1 MNKERI
7 LIVEDE
13 YFTSTDIRNML
24 VKFGY
29 DVIGIAD
36 TGADAIEM
44 AGAHRP
50 DLVLM
55 DITLK
60 GHMNG
65 IEAAKTIRK
74 RFGIPVIYLTA
85 HSDDATIEKAV
96 VSEPFGYLIKP
107 IDERALQT
115 TIQMALYKHAM
126 DRKMEEQN
134 QELTQVNEDLLK
146 FTAAIDGMDDCV
158 IITKKTG
165 EIEYVNTAFI
175 KRFGYT
181 ADEMKGKYMSDLQA
195 PENRFP
201 IRKEVFIEDPKS
213 VWTGNFYARN
223 KFGIQFHTALKS
235 TPLKKDSE
243 VISRVFVLREQTG
256 I

>member
-1 MNKERI
+1 MSKEKI

-13 YFTSTDIRNML
+13 YFTSTDIKNIL
-24 VKFGY
+24 VRFGFE
-29 DVIGIAD
+29 VAGVAD

-44 AGAHRP
+44 AGTLKP

-60 GHMNG
+60 GNMNG
-65 IEAAKTIRK
+65 IEAAEKIRK
-74 RFGIPVIYLTA
+74 RFGMPVVYLTA

-96 VSEPFGYLIKP
+96 VTEPFGYLIKP
-107 IDERALQT
+107 LDERALQT

-126 DRKMEEQN
+126 DQKMEEQN
-134 QELTQVNEDLLK
+134 KELLQVNEDLLK

-158 IITKKTG
+158 IMTSKTG
-165 EIEYVNTAFI
+165 EIEYVNDAFV
-175 KRFGYT
+175 KKFGYT
-181 ADEMKGKYMSDLQA
+181 ADEIKGKNMSDLQA

-201 IRKEVFIEDPKS
+201 IRKEIFIEDPKS
-213 VWTGNFYARN
+213 VWTGNFYAKN

-235 TPLKKDSE
+235 TPIKKDNI
-243 VISRVFVLREQTG
+243 VISRVFVLREQ